1 MDSECDSEVSI
12 YQHANI
18 YSNINNMNNNNSNN
32 EPNNSNSEN
41 QGGDNLTFR
50 HLEFDRGISYSFFS
64 RSNKISTIQISYI
77 RYLIKEFFSSP
88 FNFILIV
95 LMLSLIPCFFSIH
108 KFNSFNAWYSL
119 SIYFFLIIIQV
130 VISAIKYIQLNRN
143 DQKVN
148 NRITYIYDCENKSF
162 LKAKWKNVLPGHII
176 KVNKDETVPADML
189 ILEVSNSGHKCYVDT
204 SGITGYFSQLS
215 VKTACND
222 TQVASIKKIN
232 IKDFIH
238 NIRGVLKF
246 EEPNTNL
253 NSFKCRMKMKTFPR
267 ASDVTIDNLILRGS
281 VIKNVDHVYGLV
293 IYVGMECKVMQFQK
307 DGCYKENKSMPNNSF
322 LILQKIVILVYFI
335 YLILLQL
342 IELHKAFLNYYVSYG
357 EWHSYL
363 EYKNNLFL
371 KDNYINPF
379 YEMGISL
386 IKFVYVFNL
395 IIPFAWIGLYQL
407 IYFSFE
413 CKQEGKKEIINNDAL
428 TNFGKVK
435 YILTE
440 KTGILSSKKYIV
452 KLCSIEGEIL
462 SFFPMIHADNTVFYK
477 SKNLEQVKGADIYCE
492 LFEKETKNEKV
503 EDFMFSLCMCHSVK
517 MKLSNKENNII
528 EQETQRMGIFSEDF
542 AQLDILD
549 LYGYKINRVKKNLY
563 KISNIY
569 SNCTRSYVLV
579 GRNSYSQ
586 SRKCMSIIIKSFSD
600 MKSNQNENILLC
612 KSSHLS
618 VLSKLSTKSQLKYAL
633 IVDQIKTF
641 QSIGYHFCIL
651 LKKTLTKEET
661 TNFMKL
667 QKQAQNFILQHDNH
681 LEALANEYE
690 QNLEYYG
697 TLFYEEKT
705 SYSLPYS
712 LSLLQNA
719 KIKTWIVSGDSKDNV
734 MSIANKF
741 DMYSPNSLIAEFSEN
756 EIDEDDLYT
765 KMNLF
770 LMQFLKPG
778 GDKLFKIKTKKQFG
792 FKKQKKPIGIDNIN
806 KNLTILIHGKSFSK
820 IISDKNNMQ
829 RFVTLLSYCKNLFAY
844 GFSPQNKLMLCKLMK
859 KYIIKNSKILAIG
872 SGFNDYSMMK
882 EADLSIGIKSDE
894 ILQMKNICDIVVH
907 RFKDIIEVIL
917 VNGTFNTN
925 IMKKILMVSLYSNFL
940 LLSLLFFFQNLC
952 NRGSVYYYDNELL
965 FFWRVM
971 IINLS
976 IIVIFRNDAP
986 FEKSI
991 IYLNPH
997 IYKNNFHNNT
1007 MLVSDFFKEI
1017 LKGLGE
1023 SIVLVYYILNEKN
1036 TISQNGNSILSI
1048 KGICNK
1054 MFIYQCIFTIY
1065 IKIYCFK
1072 LQTINLLSVIFGI
1085 ISISLCIGI
1094 DFIYPEEK
1102 EIIYE
1107 MITIP
1112 TLILEWLLL
1121 SSLFFLFEYI
1131 VKIYNSLYE
1140 PNVIR
1145 QIEKYFAY
1153 FIKNYTL
1160 LSNFDSLIRATYDI
1174 CPSTNNDDDEI
1185 NNISFPEV
1193 LENIEKEKDKVD
1205 LALENSKIFK

>member
-1 MDSECDSEVSI
+1 MDSERDSEVSI
-12 YQHANI
+12 YKKHANI
-18 YSNINNMNNNNSNN
+18 YSNVNNMNNNNSNN
-32 EPNNSNSEN
+32 GINNYQSEN
-41 QGGDNLTFR
+41 QGGENFTFR

-64 RSNKISTIQISYI
+64 RSNKISTIQISFI
-77 RYLIKEFFSSP
+77 KYLIKEFFSSP
-88 FNFILIV
+88 FNIV
-95 LMLSLIPCFFSIH
+95 LVVLLLSLIPCFFSIN

-119 SIYFFLIIIQV
+119 SIYFFLIIVQV
-130 VISAIKYIQLNRN
+130 VISGIKYIQLNRN
-143 DQKVN
+143 DKKVN
-148 NRITYIYDCENKSF
+148 NQITYIYDCENKSF

-176 KVNKDETVPADML
+176 KVNKEETVPADML

-204 SGITGYFSQLS
+204 SGITGCFSQLS

-222 TQVASIKKIN
+222 TQVGSIKKIN

-253 NSFKCRMKMKTFPR
+253 NSFKCRMKMQTFPR
-267 ASDVTIDNLILRGS
+267 ASDVNIDNLLLRGS

-293 IYVGMECKVMQFQK
+293 VYVGMECKVMQFQK
-307 DGCYKENKSMPNNSF
+307 EGCYKKNKSMANNSF
-322 LILQKIVILVYFI
+322 LVLQKIVIVLYFI
-335 YLILLQL
+335 CLFLLFL
-342 IELHKAFLNYYVSYG
+342 IELHKAFLNYYVSFG
-357 EWHSYL
+357 EWHLYL
-363 EYKNNLFL
+363 EYKNNILW

-386 IKFVYVFNL
+386 VKFVYVFNL
-395 IIPFAWIGLYQL
+395 IIPFTWLGLYQ
-407 IYFSFE
+407 IVYFSFE
-413 CKQEGKKEIINNDAL
+413 CLKGGKIEIINNDAL
-428 TNFGKVK
+428 TDFGKVK

-440 KTGILSSKKYIV
+440 KTGILSLKKYVV

-462 SFFPMIHADNTVFYK
+462 SFFPMIHADNTIFYK
-477 SKNLEQVKGADIYCE
+477 TKNLNKVKGSDVYWE
-492 LFEKETKNEKV
+492 LFEKEVKNEKV

-517 MKLSNKENNII
+517 MKLSNKENITDQKI
-528 EQETQRMGIFSEDF
+528 DKMGIFSEDL

-549 LYGYKINRVKKNLY
+549 LYGYKINRVNKNLF

-569 SNCTRSYVLV
+569 SNSTRSYVLV

-586 SRKCMSIIIKSFSD
+586 SRKCMSIVIKSFTD
-600 MKSNQNENILLC
+600 IKSNQSEHILLC

-618 VLSKLSTKSQLKYAL
+618 ILSKLSSKSQLKYAL

-641 QSIGYHFCIL
+641 QSIGYHFCII

-690 QNLEYYG
+690 HNLEYYG

-705 SYSLPYS
+705 SYNLPYS

-741 DMYSPNSLIAEFSEN
+741 DMYNPNSLIAEFSEN
-756 EIDEDDLYT
+756 EVDEDDLYT

-792 FKKQKKPIGIDNIN
+792 FKKQKNTIGFENIN
-806 KNLTILIHGKSFSK
+806 KNLTVLIHGKSFSK

-829 RFVTLLSYCKNLFAY
+829 RFVALLSYCKNLFAY
-844 GFSPQNKLMLCKLMK
+844 GFTPQNKLMLCKLMK

-882 EADLSIGIKSDE
+882 EADLSIGINSNE
-894 ILQMKNICDIVVH
+894 IIQMKNICDVVVH
-907 RFKDIIEVIL
+907 KFKDIVEVIL
-917 VNGTFNTN
+917 VNGTFNKD

-940 LLSLLFFFQNLC
+940 LLSLLFFSQDLC
-952 NRGSVYYYDNELL
+952 SRGSVYYYDNELV

-976 IIVIFRNDAP
+976 IIVIFRNDSP
-986 FEKSI
+986 FEKSV
-991 IYLNPH
+991 IYLNPY
-997 IYKNNFHNNT
+997 IYKNNFYNNT
-1007 MLVSDFFKEI
+1007 MLLSGFFKEV
-1017 LKGLGE
+1017 LKGLTE
-1023 SIVLVYYILNEKN
+1023 SIILVYYILSERD
-1036 TISQNGNSILSI
+1036 SIGQKGSSTLSI
-1048 KGICNK
+1048 KGISNK
-1054 MFIYQCIFTIY
+1054 MFIYQCIFIIY

-1085 ISISLCIGI
+1085 ISIVLSIGI
-1094 DFIYPEEK
+1094 DFVYPEEK

-1107 MITIP
+1107 MLSIP
-1112 TLILEWLLL
+1112 TIILEWVLL
-1121 SSLFFLFEYI
+1121 SSLFFLFEYSI
-1131 VKIYNSLYE
+1131 KVYSTLYE
-1140 PNVIR
+1140 PNVIL
-1145 QIEKYFAY
+1145 QIKKYFGY

-1160 LSNFDSLIRATYDI
+1160 LSSFDSLIRATYEI
-1174 CPSTNNDDDEI
+1174 SPPNNHDEDEI